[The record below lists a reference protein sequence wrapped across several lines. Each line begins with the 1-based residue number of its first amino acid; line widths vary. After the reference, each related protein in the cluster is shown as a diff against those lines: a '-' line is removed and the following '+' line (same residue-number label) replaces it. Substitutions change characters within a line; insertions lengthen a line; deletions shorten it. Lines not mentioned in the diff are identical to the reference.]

1 MRRLSRRV
9 THPRNAADRRSDH
22 YLPGA
27 NPGPLRFIEP
37 RETETR
43 TMHALEGTA

>member
-1 MRRLSRRV
+1 MRHLSRRV
-9 THPRNAADRRSDH
+9 TAYRNAADRRSDS

-27 NPGPLRFIEP
+27 DPRTVRFIEP

-43 TMHALEGTA
+43 TMHALEEYA

>member
-1 MRRLSRRV
+1 MRRLSRRA
-9 THPRNAADRRSDH
+9 TASRNAADRRSDH

-27 NPGPLRFIEP
+27 NPGTVRFIEP

-43 TMHALEGTA
+43 TMHALEEYA

>member
-9 THPRNAADRRSDH
+9 TASPNAADRRSDH

-27 NPGPLRFIEP
+27 NPGTAGFIEP

-43 TMHALEGTA
+43 TMHALEEYG